1 MKETFFLQRKDIN
14 DNQPIEIIKGRWPCL
29 FSIKHYF
36 NHFEVLTVSNPRDQ
50 LTKSLNEKGQLL
62 LDFFQSETQIT
73 EISAPLHLISLA
85 MGHLKEPQDSLI
97 LVFEVIITNIC
108 LLFIFM
114 NTIMILRH

>member
-14 DNQPIEIIKGRWPCL
+14 QPIEMIKGRWPCL

-36 NHFEVLTVSNPRDQ
+36 NHLEVLTVSNPRDQ